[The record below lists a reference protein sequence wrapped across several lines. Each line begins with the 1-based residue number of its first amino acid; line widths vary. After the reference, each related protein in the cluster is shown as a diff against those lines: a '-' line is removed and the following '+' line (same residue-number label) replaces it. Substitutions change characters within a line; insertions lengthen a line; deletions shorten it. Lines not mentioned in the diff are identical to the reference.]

1 MAASPKLVVHAVLAG
16 RRRLPTWIAP
26 GSSSTVHLSSR
37 AVTAH
42 PVIPSVPTTCSMA
55 DQARRYSMYR
65 RHHIAGSP
73 LAVFNIRAVIQALLS
88 SPGCCATARTG
99 QLRRS
104 DLSHSPIPTWYL
116 RNPTWYFGNPTCALK
131 NATCRIYLN
140 TTSHLFKY
148 HVGLIK
154 YHVVLIKYHVY
165 GRTGK
170 AI

>member
-1 MAASPKLVVHAVLAG
+1 MAE
-16 RRRLPTWIAP
+16 
-26 GSSSTVHLSSR
+26 
-37 AVTAH
+37 
-42 PVIPSVPTTCSMA
+42 
-55 DQARRYSMYR
+55 QARRYSMYR

-116 RNPTWYFGNPTCALK
+116 RNPTWYFGNPTCTLK

-154 YHVVLIKYHVY
+154 YHVVLIKYHVGLKNATRKCDVGFKMASVTPVMTPSKSY
-165 GRTGK
+165 HLLDGPTSAK
-170 AI
+170 